1 MAVHAHQ
8 APLTSAVIA
17 NEFAA
22 VRVRVVRCEIEVRGV
37 AARQSWAIDAAL
49 GWLSR
54 DPALFS
60 AFSSVTVGLA
70 DVERALLALGGE
82 AGGPRPVHAVV
93 RPNGG

>member
-1 MAVHAHQ
+1 MAVPADQ
-8 APLTSAVIA
+8 IPLTSAVIA

-54 DPALFS
+54 DPARCS
-60 AFSSVTVGLA
+60 ARSVQ
-70 DVERALLALGGE
+70 
-82 AGGPRPVHAVV
+82 
-93 RPNGG
+93 